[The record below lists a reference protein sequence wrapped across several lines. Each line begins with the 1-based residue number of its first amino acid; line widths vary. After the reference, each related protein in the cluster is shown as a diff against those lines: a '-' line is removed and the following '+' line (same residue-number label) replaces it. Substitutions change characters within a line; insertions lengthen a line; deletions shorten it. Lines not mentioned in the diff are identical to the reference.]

1 MDLRSPIQE
10 YSVFSQYF
18 APHGRERLLFLGEQ
32 IAQRHLTYTDRLIG
46 IVGDAGS
53 GKSSLIRGMFPGLE
67 LSNDDDM
74 LNPRKIMQVR
84 EVFDSVQQASTYH
97 IDMRFQV
104 AFTQMFEIVDF
115 VRNAL
120 DHGRRVIIE
129 HFNLLYPALGI
140 NADILVGIG
149 EEIIVTRPSIFGPQ
163 PQSIYDIVSRSLH
176 YRRVAHSIEDI
187 TIMILTSEFGI
198 DRRIIYPSDMRNGFV
213 LKLTEQPELDFEL
226 LNARIKE
233 EIDKHLDICYC
244 DEDHILIGDRK
255 VACNFPRLHVL
266 NTSEVEA
273 FTLIKRFV
281 PDPKTGT
288 YCIVGVLSD
297 NEDIVID
304 NLNTA
309 HFLQRK
315 KI

>member
-1 MDLRSPIQE
+1 MRNLIQE

-32 IAQRHLTYTDRLIG
+32 ITQRHLTYTDRLIG

-84 EVFDSVQQASTYH
+84 DLFENVQQSTTYH
-97 IDMRFQV
+97 IDMRFQT

-115 VRNAL
+115 VQNAL
-120 DHGRRVIIE
+120 EHKRRVIVE
-129 HFNLLYPALGI
+129 HFNLLYPALGL
-140 NADILVGIG
+140 NADILIGIG

-163 PQSIYDIVSRSLH
+163 PQSIYDIVSKSLH
-176 YRRVAHSIEDI
+176 YRRVAHTIEDI
-187 TIMILTSEFGI
+187 TIMILTSEFGVS
-198 DRRIIYPSDMRNGFV
+198 RKIIYPSDMRNGFV
-213 LKLTEQPELDFEL
+213 LKLTQEVELDFEL
-226 LNARIKE
+226 LNSRVKE
-233 EIDKHLDICYC
+233 EIAKNLDICYC
-244 DEDHILIGDRK
+244 DEDHILIGDKK

-266 NTSEVEA
+266 NTSEVEE
-273 FTLIKRFV
+273 FTFIKRFI
-281 PDPKTGT
+281 PDPKTNT
-288 YCIVGVLSD
+288 FCIVGVLSD
-297 NEDIVID
+297 NENIAID
-304 NLNTA
+304 NLNTV